1 MNISPCHVYGPL
13 LLAILLTGCSGQE
26 SGQAPES
33 TAAVMAAQTA
43 STPSTPAGTVAEPDA
58 SQRAAPEMHDEPAP
72 QAAMSAAQPAPTGT
86 ASPSPAESAAPPA
99 AQANQPDQASLAR
112 QAEPAL
118 ELAATAAAG
127 SDKQNAMAT
136 LANPH
141 AHATPQQL
149 SHAAVAS
156 HAVTQASSV
165 HSPHATPQMTHASTV
180 LNAQSATAL
189 KQQRF
194 ASLMTRFH
202 RPAALARYD
211 TLVAPPPTMTTM
223 SLKMG
228 GVGISN
234 FDDVARVNFALKTS
248 DSDWTN
254 NYLDPRDTREFGC
267 GLIGD
272 CLFWMQTGDRTPVY
286 YAMHREQRYAIFWDQ
301 NKAIWDLRLAV
312 QDP

>member
-26 SGQAPES
+26 SGQAPEG

-43 STPSTPAGTVAEPDA
+43 STPSTPAGTVSEPDA

-72 QAAMSAAQPAPTGT
+72 QAAMPAAQPAPTGT
-86 ASPSPAESAAPPA
+86 ASTSPAASAAPPA

-118 ELAATAAAG
+118 EPVANAAAD
-127 SDKQNAMAT
+127 SDKQHAMAT
-136 LANPH
+136 LAIP
-141 AHATPQQL
+141 HATPKQL
-149 SHAAVAS
+149 SHTAMVN
-156 HAVTQASSV
+156 HAVTQASAV
-165 HSPHATPQMTHASTV
+165 HSPLATSQMTHASTV

-202 RPAALARYD
+202 HPAALARYD

-286 YAMHREQRYAIFWDQ
+286 YAMHHEQRYAIFWDQ

>member
-26 SGQAPES
+26 SGQATES
-33 TAAVMAAQTA
+33 TAAAVAAPTA
-43 STPSTPAGTVAEPDA
+43 STPSAPASTVAAADA
-58 SQRAAPEMHDEPAP
+58 TQRLPPEMHDSPAP
-72 QAAMSAAQPAPTGT
+72 QAAASAAPPAPSGT
-86 ASPSPAESAAPPA
+86 ATPSPAESASPPA

-118 ELAATAAAG
+118 EPAAIEAAG
-127 SDKQNAMAT
+127 SDKQNTMAT

-141 AHATPQQL
+141 ITPQQMSHVAMANHAITQASAIHSQVATPQI
-149 SHAAVAS
+149 A
-156 HAVTQASSV
+156 
-165 HSPHATPQMTHASTV
+165 HASTV
-180 LNAQSATAL
+180 LNMQSAKAQ
-189 KQQRF
+189 KQQKF

-202 RPAALARYD
+202 RPAALARDD
-211 TLVAPPPTMTTM
+211 TLASPPPIMHTM

-254 NYLDPRDTREFGC
+254 DYLDPRDTQEFGC
-267 GLIGD
+267 GLVGD
-272 CLFWMQTGDRTPVY
+272 CLFWMQTGDKTPVY
-286 YAMHREQRYAIFWDQ
+286 YTMHHEQRYAIFWDQ
-301 NKAIWDLRLAV
+301 DKAIWDLRLAA

>member
-26 SGQAPES
+26 SGQATGS

-58 SQRAAPEMHDEPAP
+58 SHGAAPEMHDEPAP

-86 ASPSPAESAAPPA
+86 APPSPAESAAPPA

-118 ELAATAAAG
+118 EPAENAAAG
-127 SDKQNAMAT
+127 TNKQNAMAT

-141 AHATPQQL
+141 ATPQQL
-149 SHAAVAS
+149 AHAAMAS
-156 HAVTQASSV
+156 HAITQASTV
-165 HSPHATPQMTHASTV
+165 HPPLATSQMAHASTV
-180 LNAQSATAL
+180 LNAQSARAQ
-189 KQQRF
+189 KF

-211 TLVAPPPTMTTM
+211 TMVAPPPTMTTM

-234 FDDVARVNFALKTS
+234 FDDVARVNFALKTP

-286 YAMHREQRYAIFWDQ
+286 YAMHPEQRYAIFWDQ